1 MGLPPSTTNRG
12 RGSLAG
18 SGYTIPSKG
27 DRIEHRRLG
36 VLSAGS
42 VWYADQL
49 QVLVKWDNG
58 KLSSLRIG
66 RDFYVVHK
74 APKNGRVP
82 SDPVEHGTV
91 SEASE
96 AVQLSAVGA

>member
-1 MGLPPSTTNRG
+1 M
-12 RGSLAG
+12 AG

-36 VLSAGS
+36 VLSAGC

-58 KLSSLRIG
+58 KSSSLRIG
-66 RDFYVVHK
+66 RDIYVVHE
-74 APKNGRVP
+74 APTNGHSP
-82 SDPVEHGTV
+82 SDRVEHGT
-91 SEASE
+91 ASE
-96 AVQLSAVGA
+96 AFETAQLSAASAA